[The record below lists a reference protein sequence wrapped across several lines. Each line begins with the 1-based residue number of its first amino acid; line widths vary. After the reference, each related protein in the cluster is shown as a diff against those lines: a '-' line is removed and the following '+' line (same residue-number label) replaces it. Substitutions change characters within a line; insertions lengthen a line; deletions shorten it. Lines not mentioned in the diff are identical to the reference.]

1 MACRVIPYRLTSLI
15 PSRPSAKHR
24 FRVRSG
30 DRFRSRR
37 SLNKKWRFFYV
48 QIYHPRPDLCRH
60 SGGGIRRLSEA
71 LTVLPFF
78 FPAATP
84 GLVVGCFIANLF
96 SPYSLDVVFGT
107 AATLLAC
114 LITQRMPNKWLAPLP
129 PVLCNAV
136 IVGAECAWYQVGFTA
151 AFWPAYAFNA
161 FTVGVG
167 ELLACYI
174 LGSLLIRVLPRVPCL
189 RTWIPERRL
198 EQLGV

>member
-1 MACRVIPYRLTSLI
+1 MSKFTTRDLTLAAILAAVYAALTVTLPIPQY
-15 PSRPSAKHR
+15 A
-24 FRVRSG
+24 
-30 DRFRSRR
+30 
-37 SLNKKWRFFYV
+37 
-48 QIYHPRPDLCRH
+48 
-60 SGGGIRRLSEA
+60 GIQCRLSEA

-96 SPYSLDVVFGT
+96 SPYSLDMVFGT

-136 IVGAECAWYQVGFTA
+136 IVGAEVAWYQTGFTA

-174 LGSLLIRVLPRVPCL
+174 LGSLIIRVLPRISFF
-189 RTWIPERRL
+189 RTLIPRERLSR
-198 EQLGV
+198 VAA

>member
-1 MACRVIPYRLTSLI
+1 MSKFTTRDLTLAAILAAVYAALTVTLPIPQY
-15 PSRPSAKHR
+15 A
-24 FRVRSG
+24 
-30 DRFRSRR
+30 
-37 SLNKKWRFFYV
+37 
-48 QIYHPRPDLCRH
+48 
-60 SGGGIRRLSEA
+60 GIQCRLSEA

-96 SPYSLDVVFGT
+96 SPYSLDLVFGT

-136 IVGAECAWYQVGFTA
+136 IVGAEVAWYQTGFTA

-161 FTVGVG
+161 FTVGLG
-167 ELLACYI
+167 ELLACCI
-174 LGSLLIRVLPRVPCL
+174 LGSLLIRVLPQISFFRALIPQERLARVAA
-189 RTWIPERRL
+189 
-198 EQLGV
+198 

>member
-1 MACRVIPYRLTSLI
+1 MSKFTTRDLTLAAILAAVYAALTVTLPIPQY
-15 PSRPSAKHR
+15 A
-24 FRVRSG
+24 
-30 DRFRSRR
+30 
-37 SLNKKWRFFYV
+37 
-48 QIYHPRPDLCRH
+48 
-60 SGGGIRRLSEA
+60 GIQCRLSEA

-96 SPYSLDVVFGT
+96 SPYSLDMVFGT

-114 LITQRMPNKWLAPLP
+114 LITQRMPGKWLAPLP

-136 IVGAECAWYQVGFTA
+136 IVGAELAWYQTGFTA

-174 LGSLLIRVLPRVPCL
+174 LGTLIIRVLPRISFF
-189 RTWIPERRL
+189 RTMIPRERLSR
-198 EQLGV
+198 VTA

>member
-1 MACRVIPYRLTSLI
+1 MSKFTTRDLTLAAILAAVYAALTVTLPIPQY
-15 PSRPSAKHR
+15 A
-24 FRVRSG
+24 
-30 DRFRSRR
+30 
-37 SLNKKWRFFYV
+37 
-48 QIYHPRPDLCRH
+48 
-60 SGGGIRRLSEA
+60 GIQCRLSEA

-96 SPYSLDVVFGT
+96 SPYSLDMVFGT

-114 LITQRMPNKWLAPLP
+114 LITQRMPGKWLATLP

-136 IVGAECAWYQVGFTA
+136 IVGAELAWYQTGFTA

-174 LGSLLIRVLPRVPCL
+174 LGSLIIRVLPRISFF
-189 RTWIPERRL
+189 RTLIPRERLSR
-198 EQLGV
+198 VTA

>member
-1 MACRVIPYRLTSLI
+1 MSKFTTRDLTFAAILAAVYAALTVALPIPQY
-15 PSRPSAKHR
+15 A
-24 FRVRSG
+24 
-30 DRFRSRR
+30 
-37 SLNKKWRFFYV
+37 
-48 QIYHPRPDLCRH
+48 
-60 SGGGIRRLSEA
+60 GIQCRLSEA

-96 SPYSLDVVFGT
+96 SPFSLDVVFGT

-136 IVGAECAWYQVGFTA
+136 IVGAECAWYQVGFTD

-174 LGSLLIRVLPRVPCL
+174 LGSLLIRVLPRVSCL
-189 RTWIPERRL
+189 RAWIPERRL

>member
-1 MACRVIPYRLTSLI
+1 MYAALTVTLPIPQY
-15 PSRPSAKHR
+15 A
-24 FRVRSG
+24 
-30 DRFRSRR
+30 
-37 SLNKKWRFFYV
+37 
-48 QIYHPRPDLCRH
+48 
-60 SGGGIRRLSEA
+60 GIQCRLSEA

-96 SPYSLDVVFGT
+96 SPYSLDLVFGT

-136 IVGAECAWYQVGFTA
+136 IVGAELAWYQTGFTA

-161 FTVGVG
+161 FTVGLG
-167 ELLACYI
+167 ELLACCI
-174 LGSLLIRVLPRVPCL
+174 LGSLLIRVLPQISFFRALIPQERLARVAA
-189 RTWIPERRL
+189 
-198 EQLGV
+198 

>member
-1 MACRVIPYRLTSLI
+1 MSKFTTRDLTLAAILAAVYAALTVTLPIPQY
-15 PSRPSAKHR
+15 A
-24 FRVRSG
+24 
-30 DRFRSRR
+30 
-37 SLNKKWRFFYV
+37 
-48 QIYHPRPDLCRH
+48 
-60 SGGGIRRLSEA
+60 GIQCRLSEA

-96 SPYSLDVVFGT
+96 SPYSLDMVFGT

-114 LITQRMPNKWLAPLP
+114 LITQRMPGKWLAPLP

-136 IVGAECAWYQVGFTA
+136 IVGAELAWYQTGFTA

-174 LGSLLIRVLPRVPCL
+174 LGTLIIRVLPRISFF
-189 RTWIPERRL
+189 RTLIPRERISR
-198 EQLGV
+198 VTA

>member
-1 MACRVIPYRLTSLI
+1 MSKFTTRDLTLAAILAAVYAALTVTLPIPQY
-15 PSRPSAKHR
+15 A
-24 FRVRSG
+24 
-30 DRFRSRR
+30 
-37 SLNKKWRFFYV
+37 
-48 QIYHPRPDLCRH
+48 
-60 SGGGIRRLSEA
+60 GIQCRLSEA

-96 SPYSLDVVFGT
+96 SPYSLDMVFGT

-114 LITQRMPNKWLAPLP
+114 LITQRMPSKWLAPLP

-136 IVGAECAWYQVGFTA
+136 IVGAELAWYQTGFTA

-174 LGSLLIRVLPRVPCL
+174 LGSLIIRVLPRISFF
-189 RTWIPERRL
+189 RTLIPRERLSR
-198 EQLGV
+198 VTA

>member
-1 MACRVIPYRLTSLI
+1 MSKFTTRDLTLAAI
-15 PSRPSAKHR
+15 LAAVYAALTVTLPVPQ
-24 FRVRSG
+24 
-30 DRFRSRR
+30 
-37 SLNKKWRFFYV
+37 YV
-48 QIYHPRPDLCRH
+48 
-60 SGGGIRRLSEA
+60 GIQCRLSEA

-96 SPYSLDVVFGT
+96 SPYSLDLVFGT

-136 IVGAECAWYQVGFTA
+136 IVGAEVAWYQTGFTA

-161 FTVGVG
+161 FTVGLG
-167 ELLACYI
+167 ELLACCI
-174 LGSLLIRVLPRVPCL
+174 LGSLLIRVLPQISFFRALIPQERLARVAA
-189 RTWIPERRL
+189 
-198 EQLGV
+198 

>member
-1 MACRVIPYRLTSLI
+1 MSKFTTRDLTFAAILAAVYAALTVALPIPQY
-15 PSRPSAKHR
+15 A
-24 FRVRSG
+24 
-30 DRFRSRR
+30 
-37 SLNKKWRFFYV
+37 
-48 QIYHPRPDLCRH
+48 
-60 SGGGIRRLSEA
+60 GIQCRLSEA

-78 FPAATP
+78 FPAAAP

-114 LITQRMPNKWLAPLP
+114 LLTQRMPSRWLAPLP

-136 IVGAECAWYQVGFTA
+136 IVGAECAWYQTGFTA

-174 LGSLLIRVLPRVPCL
+174 LGSLLIRVLPQISFFRAL
-189 RTWIPERRL
+189 YTYIYLARAAA
-198 EQLGV
+198 